1 MSAFNP
7 MQQAVLRAIC
17 YYDVHMY
24 PLTDNELWR
33 WLCRGVGETW
43 EPIRTE
49 MDEAV
54 KQLMTDGAI
63 ERHGDY
69 LTLRGRGDIV
79 FTRSQRRVES
89 VRRWNRAKAAAR
101 FLEIVPFVKHVG
113 VVNTLAIDNTKPTS
127 DIDFFII
134 VSPGRIWM
142 ARMMVTGILSMLSYR
157 RHGKKIANRICLS
170 FYVTRPGM
178 DLASLKLSSTEDDP
192 HLRFWASQLVPLMD
206 DGAFQ
211 EYQKVNTW
219 ITERLPNA
227 WTGVRTEHQLSP
239 NTGLRTVKHSY
250 ENFLSWQ
257 PGSAIE
263 DWARLYQLKRIAS
276 HTNSKAKLGT
286 TEVVISENVLKFH
299 EADRRKEYN
308 LSYRLRLASMGVP
321 E

>member
-1 MSAFNP
+1 MSAFSP
-7 MQQAVLRAIC
+7 MQQAVLRAVC
-17 YYDVHMY
+17 YYDVHHF
-24 PLTDNELWR
+24 PLTRDEIWR
-33 WLCRGVGETW
+33 WLCRGEGESW
-43 EPIRTE
+43 EPVRSE
-49 MDEAV
+49 MDSAID
-54 KQLMTDGAI
+54 QLVVDGKL
-63 ERHGDY
+63 EVHGDK
-69 LTLRGRGDIV
+69 LTLSGRGELIQ
-79 FTRSQRRVES
+79 TRAERNVES
-89 VRRWNRAKAAAR
+89 EKRWRRAKSAAR

-157 RHGKKIANRICLS
+157 RHDQKIANRICLS
-170 FYVTRPGM
+170 FYVTRASM
-178 DLASLKLSSTEDDP
+178 DLAPLKLSNTEDDP
-192 HLRFWASQLVPLMD
+192 HLRFWASQLVPVMD
-206 DGAFQ
+206 DGAYSD
-211 EYQKVNTW
+211 YQKVNTW

-227 WTGVRTEHQLSP
+227 WTHVRTEHQLPS
-239 NTGLRTVKHSY
+239 NSALRTIKHSY

-263 DWARLYQLKRIAS
+263 DWARHYQVNRIAS

-308 LSYRLRLASMGVP
+308 LAYRLRLASMGIP